1 MAKGKAKAKTKP
13 ARKAA
18 RKPAPKAAAKRVAA
32 RKPAPK
38 APAAKVAATKVAA
51 PKVPAPKLP
60 PQWSAAQRSE
70 FEAIRSRAKALSAGL
85 KRTDFDS
92 DGNPV
97 PGPWASMLADLDA
110 WARKHKVKLETH
122 EHDHAPAAGGAAPA
136 GGDAPAGV
144 TPYGY
149 GGDCPGSFTK
159 TERKKVYGTDYIY
172 NYSCTLKRQ
181 TVLGRC
187 VYNCALDYTLAS

>member
-1 MAKGKAKAKTKP
+1 MAARKTKAKTKP

-18 RKPAPKAAAKRVAA
+18 RRKPAPKAASKKAAPKKPAPKAAAS
-32 RKPAPK
+32 
-38 APAAKVAATKVAA
+38 KVAA
-51 PKVPAPKLP
+51 PKLP
-60 PQWSAAQRSE
+60 PKWTAVQRSE
-70 FEAIRSRAKALSAGL
+70 FAAIQARAKALSPVL
-85 KRTDFDS
+85 KRTDFDA
-92 DGNPV
+92 DGNPL

-110 WARKHKVKLETH
+110 WARKHKAKLETH
-122 EHDHAPAAGGAAPA
+122 EHDHTQAAGAGVGAPA
-136 GGDAPAGV
+136 GGA
-144 TPYGY
+144 TPIAY

-181 TVLGRC
+181 TLLGRC